1 MKMTKRIAAMAACAV
16 MTVTSMVG
24 MSASASDMTVNDNY
38 AVSEV
43 ELNDSGIARIA
54 AGSKTLSVTVTK
66 QETDC
71 WCWAACTQAILA
83 YNNKTE
89 SQEDIVKFA
98 KKAEIEAGKDPE
110 TLAGNTSDIANALN
124 HFLDVTT
131 YKSHTGST
139 KTYST
144 MVTKIKNS
152 KPIVLAGHYTINSG
166 ATSDHAVVCYGY
178 NSRNSQE
185 LKLYIKSP
193 TTSGAKSLTFVCSS
207 DDATSY
213 DMYEGNTK
221 IGTYEVTSY
230 AVN

>member
-1 MKMTKRIAAMAACAV
+1 MKMTKRIAAMAMCGIMAA
-16 MTVTSMVG
+16 SAMVG
-24 MSASASDMTVNDNY
+24 VSASAADVTNIDNHII
-38 AVSEV
+38 SEF
-43 ELNDSGIARIA
+43 ERNDSEIVRIA

-66 QETDC
+66 QEKSN
-71 WCWAACTQAILA
+71 WCWAACTQAILS
-83 YNNKTE
+83 YNNKTV
-89 SQEDIVKFA
+89 SQSDIVTYVK
-98 KKAEIEAGKDPE
+98 GSDSDVG
-110 TLAGNTSDIANALN
+110 GNTSNIADALN

-131 YKSHTGST
+131 YKSHTGNT

-152 KPIVLAGHYTINSG
+152 KPIVLAGHYTLNSG

-178 NSRNSQE
+178 NSQNSKE

-207 DDATSY
+207 ETATSY

>member
-1 MKMTKRIAAMAACAV
+1 M
-16 MTVTSMVG
+16 
-24 MSASASDMTVNDNY
+24 
-38 AVSEV
+38 
-43 ELNDSGIARIA
+43 
-54 AGSKTLSVTVTK
+54 SVTVTK
-66 QETDC
+66 QEKSN
-71 WCWAACTQAILA
+71 WCWAACTQAILS
-83 YNNKTE
+83 YNNKTV
-89 SQEDIVKFA
+89 SQSDIVTYA
-98 KKAEIEAGKDPE
+98 KGSDSNVS
-110 TLAGNTSDIANALN
+110 GNTSNIADALN

-166 ATSDHAVVCYGY
+166 DTSDHAVVCYGY

-207 DDATSY
+207 EDATSY